1 MNRYFIIRED
11 GSSIFMLPYPED
23 FCYHCMFKFI
33 DTGERFRLLRFD
45 ESINF
50 FANLLLRTDSIPF
63 PCQHLPKLDYSSPAK
78 MEKAW

>member
-1 MNRYFIIRED
+1 MNKYYIIRED

-23 FCYHCMFKFI
+23 FCYHCMFKLI

-50 FANLLLRTDSIPF
+50 FANPLLRTDSTPF
-63 PCQHLPKLDYSSPAK
+63 PCQRVTGSD
-78 MEKAW
+78 